1 MSDSVLAVFL
11 SCRFLVFFGADVAK
25 SQVMTTCSF
34 VGRSSN
40 LMIGF
45 PVSLEALSMPTR
57 GAGRRYSSITL
68 KVYSVRIDKG
78 LSSSENRCLHFYLSI
93 FLYVLTPEG
102 DIRRVPGNQV
112 LGLVFLFL
120 LVFVQC

>member
-11 SCRFLVFFGADVAK
+11 SCSLLVFFEADVAK

-34 VGRSSN
+34 VGRSSVLAIN
-40 LMIGF
+40 F

-57 GAGRRYSSITL
+57 GTGRRYSSITL

-78 LSSSENRCLHFYLSI
+78 LFSNENRCLHF
-93 FLYVLTPEG
+93 G
-102 DIRRVPGNQV
+102 DQSASRLADGRVDKYIDI
-112 LGLVFLFL
+112 
-120 LVFVQC
+120 